1 VLNNRVDKVLPRD
14 HIFRTLPTMKIPSA
28 CCLILGVSLPAF
40 AAQTAPPRPANSKP
54 HASPPAAATA
64 AAANPPAAP
73 TPPPAPATAA
83 TPALTLDAYI
93 ADLASDLPLSKTEQT
108 DVKTYYLN
116 DGVKLQDIL
125 SDDSLSPLTQ
135 EQQIDDLRNT
145 RNAKIEA
152 LLADVG
158 RQSEFLKMEA
168 NYRVALV
175 ELAAQGGLVP
185 TAPTPN
191 VPPPPT
197 TPPNPADKN
206 PPGK

>member
-1 VLNNRVDKVLPRD
+1 MK
-14 HIFRTLPTMKIPSA
+14 IFSASCILLGISLPT
-28 CCLILGVSLPAF
+28 L
-40 AAQTAPPRPANSKP
+40 AAQSPASHPANSKP
-54 HASPPAAATA
+54 HASSPANTTAAATPAASTPVAPAPAAPPAA
-64 AAANPPAAP
+64 
-73 TPPPAPATAA
+73 PPPAPA
-83 TPALTLDAYI
+83 PSPSLTLDGYI
-93 ADLASDLPLSKTEQT
+93 ADLASNLPLSKTEQT

-116 DGVKLQDIL
+116 DGVKLQGIL
-125 SDDSLSPLTQ
+125 SDATLAPLDQ
-135 EQQIDDLRNT
+135 EQKIDDLRNA

-191 VPPPPT
+191 VPPPTT
-197 TPPNPADKN
+197 TPPNQADKTA
-206 PPGK
+206 PGM